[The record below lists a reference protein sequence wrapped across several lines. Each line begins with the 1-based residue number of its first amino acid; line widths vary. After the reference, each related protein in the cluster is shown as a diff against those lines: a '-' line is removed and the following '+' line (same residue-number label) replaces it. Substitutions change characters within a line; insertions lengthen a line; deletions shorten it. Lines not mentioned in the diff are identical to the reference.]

1 MIQKR
6 ISSILITLL
15 CTLTLGAQQPKGLKK
30 LRAAQVA
37 VLAYTA
43 DGTLQQG
50 QGTLISEDGILVAQ
64 YDVMKNATRAVVI
77 DATGN
82 EHPVTEIL
90 GANSAYNLV
99 RMRMEM
105 GKKKMT
111 YLNITPQQPSE
122 QTQVY
127 IMPSEKA
134 DKSVPCTVDT
144 VIHVETFGTEFKYLT
159 LAHEINGRQ
168 ANSPVLDQDGLLIGF
183 VQLAIKE
190 GNPSYVIDANY
201 AASLD
206 IKVMDAGN
214 ADLNSIR
221 IPKSLP
227 EDENDALSFI
237 YLSGKRDTAQY
248 MNYINRFIDLHPTS
262 TTGHTMKAE
271 QQVQMGQYAQAEST
285 YENAFKQEGVKADEL
300 HYSLSKVI
308 YGLNMSTG
316 YQQYEDWNIERA
328 LSEAEKADSI
338 SPQPTYELQQA
349 HCLYAL
355 KRYEEAGEKFMLL
368 TQTNLRTPE
377 LFMYAAQCK
386 QKSQADNA
394 QVIALMDSALNCFSK
409 PYPVAAANIILLR
422 AKTLAES
429 EKYREA
435 IAGYNDFEHL
445 SGSNVTANFY
455 YEREQ
460 MEIKC
465 RMYAQALN
473 DIEKAIK
480 LAPDEPVL
488 YAEAAALNYR
498 VGQNEQAITLAQ
510 QAITMSDDFAD
521 AHRILGVCLIEKGDK
536 AEARKHLLRAKE
548 LGDKLAESILQKTTE

>member
-1 MIQKR
+1 MIRKR

-15 CTLTLGAQQPKGLKK
+15 CTLTIGAQQPKGLKK

-50 QGTLISEDGILVAQ
+50 QGTLISEDGILVTQ

-111 YLNITPQQPSE
+111 YLSITPQQPSE

-262 TTGHTMKAE
+262 TTGHTIFLRSMR
-271 QQVQMGQYAQAEST
+271 
-285 YENAFKQEGVKADEL
+285 GVA
-300 HYSLSKVI
+300 
-308 YGLNMSTG
+308 STG
-316 YQQYEDWNIERA
+316 ACGCCQGSHI
-328 LSEAEKADSI
+328 
-338 SPQPTYELQQA
+338 
-349 HCLYAL
+349 
-355 KRYEEAGEKFMLL
+355 
-368 TQTNLRTPE
+368 RTPS
-377 LFMYAAQCK
+377 A
-386 QKSQADNA
+386 SPHQAGRSTV
-394 QVIALMDSALNCFSK
+394 Q
-409 PYPVAAANIILLR
+409 
-422 AKTLAES
+422 
-429 EKYREA
+429 
-435 IAGYNDFEHL
+435 G
-445 SGSNVTANFY
+445 
-455 YEREQ
+455 
-460 MEIKC
+460 
-465 RMYAQALN
+465 
-473 DIEKAIK
+473 
-480 LAPDEPVL
+480 
-488 YAEAAALNYR
+488 
-498 VGQNEQAITLAQ
+498 
-510 QAITMSDDFAD
+510 
-521 AHRILGVCLIEKGDK
+521 
-536 AEARKHLLRAKE
+536 
-548 LGDKLAESILQKTTE
+548 

>member
-1 MIQKR
+1 
-6 ISSILITLL
+6 
-15 CTLTLGAQQPKGLKK
+15 
-30 LRAAQVA
+30 
-37 VLAYTA
+37 
-43 DGTLQQG
+43 
-50 QGTLISEDGILVAQ
+50 
-64 YDVMKNATRAVVI
+64 
-77 DATGN
+77 
-82 EHPVTEIL
+82 
-90 GANSAYNLV
+90 
-99 RMRMEM
+99 
-105 GKKKMT
+105 
-111 YLNITPQQPSE
+111 
-122 QTQVY
+122 
-127 IMPSEKA
+127 
-134 DKSVPCTVDT
+134 
-144 VIHVETFGTEFKYLT
+144 
-159 LAHEINGRQ
+159 
-168 ANSPVLDQDGLLIGF
+168 
-183 VQLAIKE
+183 
-190 GNPSYVIDANY
+190 
-201 AASLD
+201 
-206 IKVMDAGN
+206 
-214 ADLNSIR
+214 
-221 IPKSLP
+221 
-227 EDENDALSFI
+227 
-237 YLSGKRDTAQY
+237 
-248 MNYINRFIDLHPTS
+248 
-262 TTGHTMKAE
+262 
-271 QQVQMGQYAQAEST
+271 
-285 YENAFKQEGVKADEL
+285 
-300 HYSLSKVI
+300 
-308 YGLNMSTG
+308 MSTG

-338 SPQPTYELQQA
+338 SPQPTYDLQQA

-480 LAPDEPVL
+480 LAPNEPVL

-510 QAITMSDDFAD
+510 QAISMSDDFAD